1 MFHIN
6 NNHDVG
12 GNNYV
17 TLENILFSSLQQ
29 EEDEHYQQHLQDQ
42 HYDDDDQ
49 TDNDSETTP
58 ILMMSSSMRMN
69 HDYNSFQREKQQKH
83 ASSNDDGTCVTTG
96 GGATSTP
103 NTSNHSWILGSIVV
117 LLLAMDVSL
126 RLVSILRYYDM
137 SSNQQQLSMIV
148 KSNYND
154 ASSRSDSHQNAGDDG
169 CSSSTTTS
177 RQNRRWVP
185 VRDILNTTMTS
196 DKSDTTTLKY
206 ATDIQN
212 SAKNGLQGL
221 AYDNGA
227 NMLYQVH
234 TMSVRVLQLSEANDD
249 NDDNNNNND
258 NNMIQINSILKTR
271 MYTPDDFP
279 LLEQNLTVTHIGG
292 IDLALSHKHGQELWM
307 AVHSDGIHGV
317 GGIVAVDTSTLLP
330 KHDRKVLTSVNI
342 DWVVYNNGI
351 LYYGGFFNVHSI
363 RRVQLDTLQELPD
376 LVLDCT
382 NYTYMDLSGG
392 LNYIQSGAFDD
403 QGRLVLLGDDYQSTI
418 YYFDVESGH
427 ILSHQGLLVGG
438 ETDGITFYN
447 PPKSKNN
454 KQRRRNKHTTSSPT
468 TSSSSMLVGLNR
480 LHSHEQ
486 VMGDEPM
493 VSIIQLEQL
502 R

>member
-6 NNHDVG
+6 NHNVG
-12 GNNYV
+12 GNSYV
-17 TLENILFSSLQQ
+17 TLENILFSSLKQ
-29 EEDEHYQQHLQDQ
+29 EVDEHHQQDQ
-42 HYDDDDQ
+42 HHDDGDDDQ
-49 TDNDSETTP
+49 TDNNSETSP
-58 ILMMSSSMRMN
+58 ILMMSSMMRMN

-83 ASSNDDGTCVTTG
+83 ASTNDDGTFT

-103 NTSNHSWILGSIVV
+103 CTDYHSRVILGSILV

-126 RLVSILRYYDM
+126 RMVSIIKYYDDSPSTT
-137 SSNQQQLSMIV
+137 SSNYQQLSRIMNTGGV
-148 KSNYND
+148 SV
-154 ASSRSDSHQNAGDDG
+154 SRSNGHRTAAGDDG
-169 CSSSTTTS
+169 CSSSTTTTTTS

-185 VRDILNTTMTS
+185 VGDILNSTMTS

-221 AYDNGA
+221 AYDKDT

-234 TMSVRVLQLSEANDD
+234 TMSIRLLQFSEANDD
-249 NDDNNNNND
+249 DDDD
-258 NNMIQINSILKTR
+258 NNMIKIDSVSKTR

-279 LLEQNLTVTHIGG
+279 SLEQNLTVTHIGG
-292 IDLALSHKHGQELWM
+292 IDLSYSKIHGQELWM
-307 AVHSDGIHGV
+307 AIHSDGIHGV

-330 KHDRKVLTSVNI
+330 KHDRKMLTSVNI
-342 DWVVYNNGI
+342 DWVVHNNGI

-363 RRVQLDTLQELPD
+363 RRVQLDTLEQSPD
-376 LVLDCT
+376 LVLDCA
-382 NYTYMDLSGG
+382 NYPHMDLSGG

-403 QGRLVLLGDDYQSTI
+403 DGNLVLLGDDYQSTI
-418 YYFDVESGH
+418 YYVDVESGH

-454 KQRRRNKHTTSSPT
+454 NKSRRRNKHTTSSST

-502 R
+502 Q